1 MARDI
6 AGAERRARLLLSPAL
21 ECMQQIRGADNNR
34 QPSPLQGCPDLLP
47 KCGPRNIRVQPTLTS
62 GDASIP
68 TTETNVR
75 ARQSA
80 EMESH
85 AEGIV
90 VAAVLACTLAEVHPL
105 CAFATIAVDVIN
117 ATHGRPGVHVIQ
129 SLVELLDPG
138 RGALGV
144 EVAHEDDAVAL
155 VGVLGDDP
163 HDVMCR
169 GGAGAAAVFAHGQGA
184 VVVDEEHDLARLE
197 VLQADPHCGPLAVPL
212 VPAVLA
218 DILGVVGNLLPSGLP
233 VGHAHGMRPGHSLKL
248 AVQTRVAE
256 NPVDVLALLEAHEVE
271 RLPSMC
277 R

>member
-184 VVVDEEHDLARLE
+184 VVVDEEHLRPVRL
-197 VLQADPHCGPLAVPL
+197 LQAHPLGAAFAVVLLIRILPDVLPPAGKVGEPVLAVHQR
-212 VPAVLA
+212 
-218 DILGVVGNLLPSGLP
+218 DGVAPIQRLP
-233 VGHAHGMRPGHSLKL
+233 VTLQTLGLGICEHTG
-248 AVQTRVAE
+248 AVV
-256 NPVDVLALLEAHEVE
+256 ALLESHEIVA
-271 RLPSMC
+271 L
-277 R
+277 